1 MGASKA
7 VVTARRPRQP
17 ADRVIVAP
25 SRRQATVLEAIRG
38 ARTRLGMSLFRCDD
52 PLVFEA
58 LRDAVA
64 RGIAVDLIVTSRSKG
79 RKKLERLWDALEPTG
94 ATLHAFSD
102 PVVKYHAKYLVADNG
117 PALVASLNFTRKCFT
132 RTLDAMVVTYDPA
145 VVHGLH
151 QLLAADSGGHAAS
164 GGTAVERLIVGPERA
179 RAQLAALIE
188 AARISVQII
197 DPKFS
202 DPAFSALLDKRRA
215 QGIRVDVCRASRVGK
230 FKAHGRFMLIDGE
243 LAVVGGLS
251 FNAPSLDFHREV
263 AIVVRDPRA
272 ITALRRVFSMAGIGA
287 VQERRRAA
295 LPSNVDRVRSTKTR
309 FAARS

>member
-1 MGASKA
+1 VIVSP
-7 VVTARRPRQP
+7 ARRQL
-17 ADRVIVAP
+17 A
-25 SRRQATVLEAIRG
+25 VLEVIRG

-52 PLVFEA
+52 PLVFGA

-64 RGIAVDLIVTSRSKG
+64 RGVAVDVLVTSRSKG

-117 PALVASLNFTRKCFT
+117 PAVVASLNFTRKCFT
-132 RTLDAMVVTYDPA
+132 RTLDAMVVTHDPA
-145 VVHGLH
+145 VVHGL
-151 QLLAADSGGHAAS
+151 QQVLAADSAGHAMS

-179 RAQLAALIE
+179 RAQFAGLVE
-188 AARISVQII
+188 AARVSIQII

-202 DPAFSALLDKRRA
+202 DPAFMALLDKRRA
-215 QGIRVDVCRASRVGK
+215 QGIRVDVCRAPRIGK
-230 FKAHGRFMLIDGE
+230 FKAHGRFLLIDGE

-272 ITALRRVFSMAGIGA
+272 VAVLRRVFRMAGIGA

-295 LPSNVDRVRSTKTR
+295 VPSNVARVRSTKTR